1 MGEIKTSCLIIGS
14 GPAAY
19 TAAVYTGRANIPT
32 VVARGSAPGGQLM
45 NTREVENYPG
55 FEDPI
60 LGPDLMVHMSKQAA
74 TFGAEFVDLMVSKV
88 ELHKNPLVSY
98 LSDGRKILSE
108 TMIIATGA
116 VPRYLERPGEKEF
129 EGRGVSYCATC
140 DGFFFRGKEV
150 AVVGGGSAAVEE
162 ALFLSRI
169 CSKVTLI
176 HRRDKLRAEK
186 ILQDRLFHEEKIQ
199 VMWNAEVL
207 EILGENGSVN
217 TLRLNTERELGVSAV
232 FIAIGHIPSTDLFYG
247 QVNMDAQRYI
257 VTKPF
262 STATNVE
269 GVFAAGD
276 VQDSVYRQAVT
287 AAGTG
292 CMAALE
298 VERFLTI

>member
-1 MGEIKTSCLIIGS
+1 MDNMDTSCLIIGS

-32 VVARGSAPGGQLM
+32 ILVRGTSPGGQLM
-45 NTREVENYPG
+45 NTKEVENYPG
-55 FEDPI
+55 FKDPI
-60 LGPDLMVHMSKQAA
+60 LGPDLMEYMSKQAA
-74 TFGAEFVDLMVSKV
+74 TFGAEFVDLMVDKV
-88 ELHKNPLVSY
+88 DLTGKPLMSF
-98 LSDGRKILSE
+98 LSDGRKISSQTL
-108 TMIIATGA
+108 IVATGA
-116 VPRYLERPGEKEF
+116 VPRYLNAPGEKEF

-140 DGFFFRGKEV
+140 DGFFFKEKEV

-162 ALFLSRI
+162 ALFLSRL

-186 ILQDRLFHEEKIQ
+186 ILQQRLFEEKKIQ
-199 VMWNAEVL
+199 VLWNTEVV
-207 EILGENGSVN
+207 EILGDGVVDR
-217 TLRLNTERELGVSAV
+217 LKLNTGDELKASAL
-232 FIAIGHIPSTDLFYG
+232 FIAIGHIPSTDMFMHQLD
-247 QVNMDAQRYI
+247 MDSQNYI

>member
-1 MGEIKTSCLIIGS
+1 MKTSCLIIGS

-19 TAAVYTGRANIPT
+19 TAAVYTGRAAIST
-32 VVARGSAPGGQLM
+32 ILARGPVPGGQLM
-45 NTREVENYPG
+45 NTKEVENYPG
-55 FEDPI
+55 FQDPI
-60 LGPDLMVHMSKQAA
+60 MGPDLMIQMENQALN
-74 TFGAEFVDLMVSKV
+74 FGAEFVDLMVEKV
-88 ELHKNPLVSY
+88 ELTRKPFMSY
-98 LSDGRKILSE
+98 LSDGRRIESQTL
-108 TMIIATGA
+108 IAATGA
-116 VPRYLERPGEKEF
+116 VPRYLDVPGEKEF

-140 DGFFFRGKEV
+140 DGFFFKGKEV

-186 ILQDRLFHEEKIQ
+186 ILQNRLFKEKKVEI
-199 VMWNAEVL
+199 MWNAEVK
-207 EILGENGSVN
+207 EVLGDGSVD
-217 TLRLNTERELGVSAV
+217 TLQLSNGKKLKISALFV
-232 FIAIGHIPSTDLFYG
+232 AIGHVPSTELFKG
-247 QVNMDAQRYI
+247 KLNMDSQNYL

-276 VQDSVYRQAVT
+276 VQDSIYRQAVT

-298 VERFLTI
+298 VERFLTV